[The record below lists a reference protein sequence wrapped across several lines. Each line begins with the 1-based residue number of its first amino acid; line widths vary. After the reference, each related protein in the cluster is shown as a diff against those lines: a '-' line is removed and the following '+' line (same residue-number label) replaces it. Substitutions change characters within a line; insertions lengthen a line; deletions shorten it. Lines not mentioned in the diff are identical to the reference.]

1 MLELAAVALAAFV
14 IARHLR
20 IRAIWIIIAAF
31 VNASAPQEEYDA
43 TVASRDELNRRR
55 AWWHIRGEEC
65 FDRPRPHPTIG
76 AKVMAWVISG

>member
-43 TVASRDELNRRR
+43 TVAARDELNRRR
-55 AWWHIRGEEC
+55 LVAHSANASIVFGHTQPQ
-65 FDRPRPHPTIG
+65 D
-76 AKVMAWVISG
+76 ISTS

>member
-31 VNASAPQEEYDA
+31 VNVSAPQEEYDA
-43 TVASRDELNRRR
+43 TVAARDELNRRR
-55 AWWHIRGEEC
+55 A
-65 FDRPRPHPTIG
+65 
-76 AKVMAWVISG
+76 